1 MKLVKT
7 FRKLCT
13 PAMLYFLIS
22 IFALVTLLLQ
32 NTGNDKR
39 FCMGPYSCE
48 TQHLTGIFVF
58 QFIYIIFW
66 TWILDLMCSTGF
78 GLISW
83 FIVLLPFLLFFVLIG
98 IFLMQNNASLMY
110 ADEKEY
116 GAPVMMM

>member
-1 MKLVKT
+1 
-7 FRKLCT
+7 
-13 PAMLYFLIS
+13 
-22 IFALVTLLLQ
+22 
-32 NTGNDKR
+32 
-39 FCMGPYSCE
+39 
-48 TQHLTGIFVF
+48 
-58 QFIYIIFW
+58 
-66 TWILDLMCSTGF
+66 MCSTGF